1 MMRRLL
7 VLLSLLVLAAVQPAH
22 SAPLKLGVLPAADTI
37 VLHVAAD
44 EGLFAK
50 QGLEVE
56 LVPFQSAL
64 ELGAAM
70 RAGALSGHFGDI
82 INVLMQNESGSPQ
95 AIVATTSHSSPD
107 NRCFGLVVSPKSKA
121 QTLADLKGKD
131 IAVSSATIIDFLL
144 VQLLKQEGAAPD
156 FLNRQDIRQIPVRL
170 QMLLSGQIESALL
183 PEPLVSLVE
192 AKGARTILNDCK
204 LNTPLA
210 VIAPGGAQAVAKFR
224 EALREAAKRINENP
238 DAYRPIME
246 AKGLLPKGASANYT
260 MVRFDMT
267 HTPTGLPSEAD
278 IKTFADWMK
287 ANRIL
292 KKDPAYG
299 DVVFQ

>member
-107 NRCFGLVVSPKSKA
+107 NRCFGLVVSPSPKRKLWPTSKGR
-121 QTLADLKGKD
+121 TLRFPAPPSLIFCSRSSSSRKG
-131 IAVSSATIIDFLL
+131 
-144 VQLLKQEGAAPD
+144 P
-156 FLNRQDIRQIPVRL
+156 
-170 QMLLSGQIESALL
+170 L
-183 PEPLVSLVE
+183 PIS
-192 AKGARTILNDCK
+192 
-204 LNTPLA
+204 
-210 VIAPGGAQAVAKFR
+210 
-224 EALREAAKRINENP
+224 
-238 DAYRPIME
+238 
-246 AKGLLPKGASANYT
+246 
-260 MVRFDMT
+260 
-267 HTPTGLPSEAD
+267 
-278 IKTFADWMK
+278 
-287 ANRIL
+287 
-292 KKDPAYG
+292 
-299 DVVFQ
+299 

>member
-82 INVLMQNESGSPQ
+82 ITVLMQNESGSPH
-95 AIVATTSHSSPD
+95 AIVATTSGSSSPP
-107 NRCFGLVVSPKSKA
+107 SPKRKLWPTSKGR
-121 QTLADLKGKD
+121 TLRFPAPPSLIFCSRSSSSRKG
-131 IAVSSATIIDFLL
+131 
-144 VQLLKQEGAAPD
+144 P
-156 FLNRQDIRQIPVRL
+156 
-170 QMLLSGQIESALL
+170 L
-183 PEPLVSLVE
+183 PIS
-192 AKGARTILNDCK
+192 
-204 LNTPLA
+204 
-210 VIAPGGAQAVAKFR
+210 
-224 EALREAAKRINENP
+224 
-238 DAYRPIME
+238 
-246 AKGLLPKGASANYT
+246 
-260 MVRFDMT
+260 
-267 HTPTGLPSEAD
+267 
-278 IKTFADWMK
+278 
-287 ANRIL
+287 
-292 KKDPAYG
+292 
-299 DVVFQ
+299 

>member
-7 VLLSLLVLAAVQPAH
+7 VLLSLLILAAVQPAH

-56 LVPFQSAL
+56 LIPFQSAL

-144 VQLLKQEGAAPD
+144 AQLLQQEGAAPD

-192 AKGARTILNDCK
+192 AKGARTIL
-204 LNTPLA
+204 T
-210 VIAPGGAQAVAKFR
+210 VAKFR
-224 EALREAAKRINENP
+224 EALREAAKRINETP

>member
-95 AIVATTSHSSPD
+95 A
-107 NRCFGLVVSPKSKA
+107 
-121 QTLADLKGKD
+121 
-131 IAVSSATIIDFLL
+131 
-144 VQLLKQEGAAPD
+144 
-156 FLNRQDIRQIPVRL
+156 
-170 QMLLSGQIESALL
+170 LSLIH
-183 PEPLVSLVE
+183 
-192 AKGARTILNDCK
+192 I
-204 LNTPLA
+204 
-210 VIAPGGAQAVAKFR
+210 
-224 EALREAAKRINENP
+224 
-238 DAYRPIME
+238 
-246 AKGLLPKGASANYT
+246 
-260 MVRFDMT
+260 
-267 HTPTGLPSEAD
+267 
-278 IKTFADWMK
+278 
-287 ANRIL
+287 
-292 KKDPAYG
+292 
-299 DVVFQ
+299 